1 MKIKAFY
8 KNVEIRALPERDGKK
23 YIVGF
28 IPYESESEDFGEK
41 CFEKL
46 KVGCFAESI
55 RENNVFALHNHDLNH
70 VLGCTDNDTFIL
82 EDTETALKCTVE
94 LPPTTYADDLFEIV
108 QRGDCRTLS
117 FGFRCIESS
126 VDFDGGRLIR
136 TVEKAILDEV
146 SFGVVFP
153 AYGATT
159 SEAETRAMGE
169 NTMIEDFENKFNA
182 LVERIDELEKLIKK
196 DGEQREEPPE
206 DEKEKEKELESDA
219 FEFEAENEA
228 VEELEEPPTEDD
240 EQREELEDNEQRE
253 DLPEDD
259 EQREDLPEDDEQRE
273 DLPED
278 EKAKE
283 E

>member
-46 KVGCFAESI
+46 KVGCFSESI

-70 VLGCTDNDTFIL
+70 VLGCTDNETFIL
-82 EDTETALKCTVE
+82 EDTDTALKCTVE

-169 NTMIEDFENKFNA
+169 NTMIEDFEKKFNEV
-182 LVERIDELEKLIKK
+182 VERLDALEKLIKK
-196 DGEQREEPPE
+196 DDKP
-206 DEKEKEKELESDA
+206 S
-219 FEFEAENEA
+219 
-228 VEELEEPPTEDD
+228 EEPPT
-240 EQREELEDNEQRE
+240 
-253 DLPEDD
+253 
-259 EQREDLPEDDEQRE
+259 EDDEQRE

>member
-46 KVGCFAESI
+46 KTGCFAESI

-82 EDTETALKCTVE
+82 EDTDTALKCTVE

-228 VEELEEPPTEDD
+228 VEELEEPPTEDGEQREELEDD
-240 EQREELEDNEQRE
+240 EQREELEDDEQRE
-253 DLPEDD
+253 ELEDD
-259 EQREDLPEDDEQRE
+259 EQREE
-273 DLPED
+273 LPED

>member
-46 KVGCFAESI
+46 KTGCFAESI

-82 EDTETALKCTVE
+82 EDTDTALKCTVE

-159 SEAETRAMGE
+159 SETETRAMGE
-169 NTMIEDFENKFNA
+169 NTMIEDFEKKFNEV
-182 LVERIDELEKLIKK
+182 VERLDELEKLIKK

-219 FEFEAENEA
+219 FEFEAENEQR
-228 VEELEEPPTEDD
+228 EELEDD
-240 EQREELEDNEQRE
+240 EQREELEDDEQRE
-253 DLPEDD
+253 ELEDD
-259 EQREDLPEDDEQRE
+259 EQREELEDDEQRE

-278 EKAKE
+278 EKEKE

>member
-46 KVGCFAESI
+46 KTGCFAESI

-70 VLGCTDNDTFIL
+70 VLGCTDNETFIL

-159 SEAETRAMGE
+159 SEAETRAMGA

-196 DGEQREEPPE
+196 DDEQREEPPE

>member
-46 KVGCFAESI
+46 KTGCFAESI

-82 EDTETALKCTVE
+82 EDTDTALKCTVE

-169 NTMIEDFENKFNA
+169 NTMIEDFEKKFNEV
-182 LVERIDELEKLIKK
+182 VERLDALEKLIKK
-196 DGEQREEPPE
+196 DDKPSEEPPTE
-206 DEKEKEKELESDA
+206 DEKKKELESDA
-219 FEFEAENEA
+219 FEFEAENEQR
-228 VEELEEPPTEDD
+228 EELEDD
-240 EQREELEDNEQRE
+240 EQREELEDDEQRE
-253 DLPEDD
+253 ELEDD
-259 EQREDLPEDDEQRE
+259 EQREELEDDEQRE

-278 EKAKE
+278 EKEKE

>member
-46 KVGCFAESI
+46 KTGCFAESI

-70 VLGCTDNDTFIL
+70 VLGCTDNETFIL
-82 EDTETALKCTVE
+82 EDTDTALKCTVE

-108 QRGDCRTLS
+108 QRGDCKTLS

-182 LVERIDELEKLIKK
+182 LVERIDELEKLVKK
-196 DGEQREEPPE
+196 DDEQRDEPPE
-206 DEKEKEKELESDA
+206 DEKKKELESDA

-240 EQREELEDNEQRE
+240 EQREELEDDEQRE
-253 DLPEDD
+253 ELEDD
-259 EQREDLPEDDEQRE
+259 EQREELEDDEQRE

-278 EKAKE
+278 EKEKE

>member
-8 KNVEIRALPERDGKK
+8 KNVEIRALPEKDGKK

-46 KVGCFAESI
+46 KTGCFAESI

-70 VLGCTDNDTFIL
+70 VLGCTDNETFIL
-82 EDTETALKCTVE
+82 EDTDTALKCTVE

-126 VDFDGGRLIR
+126 VDFDGERLIR

-153 AYGATT
+153 AYGVTT

-169 NTMIEDFENKFNA
+169 NTMIEDFEKKFNEV
-182 LVERIDELEKLIKK
+182 VERLDALEKLIKK

-206 DEKEKEKELESDA
+206 DEKEKELESDA

-228 VEELEEPPTEDD
+228 VEEMEELPTEDD
-240 EQREELEDNEQRE
+240 EQREELED
-253 DLPEDD
+253 D
-259 EQREDLPEDDEQRE
+259 EQREELEDDEQRE

-278 EKAKE
+278 EKEKE
-283 E
+283 

>member
-46 KVGCFAESI
+46 KTGCFAESI

-70 VLGCTDNDTFIL
+70 VLGCTDNETFIL
-82 EDTETALKCTVE
+82 EDTDTALKCTVE

-182 LVERIDELEKLIKK
+182 LVERIDALEKLIKK
-196 DGEQREEPPE
+196 DDEQREEPPE
-206 DEKEKEKELESDA
+206 DEKEKELESDA

-228 VEELEEPPTEDD
+228 IEEMEELPTEDD
-240 EQREELEDNEQRE
+240 EQREE
-253 DLPEDD
+253 PEDD

-273 DLPED
+273 ELEDDEQREGLPED

>member
-46 KVGCFAESI
+46 KTGCFAESI

-70 VLGCTDNDTFIL
+70 VLGCTDNETFIL
-82 EDTETALKCTVE
+82 EDTDTALKCTVE

-169 NTMIEDFENKFNA
+169 NAMIEDFEKKFNEV
-182 LVERIDELEKLIKK
+182 VERLDALEKLIKK

-206 DEKEKEKELESDA
+206 DEKKKELESDA

-228 VEELEEPPTEDD
+228 VEEMEELPTEDD
-240 EQREELEDNEQRE
+240 EQREEL
-253 DLPEDD
+253 
-259 EQREDLPEDDEQRE
+259 EDDEQRE

-283 E
+283 

>member
-46 KVGCFAESI
+46 KTGCFAESI

-70 VLGCTDNDTFIL
+70 VLGCTDNETFIL
-82 EDTETALKCTVE
+82 EDTDTALKCTVE

-182 LVERIDELEKLIKK
+182 LVERIDALEKLIKK
-196 DGEQREEPPE
+196 DDEQREEPPE

-228 VEELEEPPTEDD
+228 VEEMEELPTEDD
-240 EQREELEDNEQRE
+240 EQRE

-259 EQREDLPEDDEQRE
+259 EQREEPEDDEQRE

-283 E
+283 

>member
-28 IPYESESEDFGEK
+28 IPYESESEDFGER

-46 KVGCFAESI
+46 KTGCFAESI

-70 VLGCTDNDTFIL
+70 VLGCTDNETFIL

-169 NTMIEDFENKFNA
+169 NTMIEDFEKKFNEV
-182 LVERIDELEKLIKK
+182 VERLDALEKLIKK

-219 FEFEAENEA
+219 FEFEAENEQR
-228 VEELEEPPTEDD
+228 EELEDD
-240 EQREELEDNEQRE
+240 EQREELEDDEQRE
-253 DLPEDD
+253 ELEDD
-259 EQREDLPEDDEQRE
+259 EQREELEDDEQRE

-278 EKAKE
+278 EKEKE